1 LERVDLAAFEQDK
14 PMKTKWLAG
23 YILLAGAMILRA
35 ATNDLTAALQKGLF
49 EEEANRNLDAA
60 ISNYQAL
67 AMQFDRDRQ
76 IAATAIFRLGEC
88 YRKLGQTNEAVVQYQ
103 RIVREFSNQQTLA
116 TLSRQNLAGLGS
128 VSKSDAEKTSH
139 LASPESAAA
148 SAATVVTDDEEQEI
162 RRIRAMIQNSPDLI
176 NAPVKIGD
184 AQLTP
189 LGHAANNGQLRVAQ
203 FLLDSGA
210 EVNRSRDFNSWPP
223 LLIAA
228 ANGHKAMVELL
239 LAKGAD
245 VNSRDSSG
253 QTALHLAA
261 ENGFQSVAEA
271 LLANKADVNARDKNQ
286 VTPLHLAA
294 RKGHSAMVA
303 FLLVHQAE
311 PNAQDAKG
319 QTSVSL
325 AAQAGHSETLNKLLA
340 AGARPDVEDSNGLT
354 PLSYA
359 ADDGHLD
366 SVKALLE
373 AKANPDAGKIDLPLA
388 QAMWNK
394 HLEIAE
400 LLLRTGA
407 DPNRSAMA
415 TQRLKQP
422 GARDEFYPSFPYGPY
437 TPLQIA
443 VAQGDIAM
451 VKLLFQFKA
460 NPNAKEPWTADANP
474 LTFSA
479 LQNVEMLKAFLA
491 AGADPNAAHAS
502 GRSLLFVAAA
512 DQNADAVA
520 ALLAKGAQ
528 VNPPS
533 NSEFVPL
540 LAAISESPA
549 GTNTVK
555 LLLDAKADVNARSA
569 GGNTPL
575 LRAMEA
581 RNPAVA
587 KLLLDRG
594 ADPNL
599 AYKNGYTPLH
609 CAVNVENTNLM
620 QLLLDHKAD
629 PNLRNN
635 EGRTP
640 LDLVKEQDS
649 RSGILT
655 IPQRPGLRSFPGT
668 SQSSQPAP
676 SASLADLLRQHGA
689 VDNLPRWDQISVSR
703 PAMNFS
709 AMVFQKGT
717 NNWNRFTLLETILNY
732 YDSQKTYSVPAGNNT
747 WNGYP
752 ADAMMP
758 FPDLTRVVIVRHT
771 HGTTNE
777 TRVKINLLDNTNGI
791 DCSKDVTLEF
801 GDVMEIPE
809 REHALGEASAGLMAS
824 QRAAM
829 ANCLKGSVQLVV
841 RDQKVQLSLY
851 PYPYSSL
858 IGSVLNSSEAKKVL
872 LSSSD
877 LSRVKMTRC
886 DPKTGKRLEWVIN
899 CAPSPEAVPVDAG
912 STFSQRLQA
921 ITELSR
927 SGGQFGAAPDLWL
940 RDGDVIEV
948 PEKP

>member
-1 LERVDLAAFEQDK
+1 
-14 PMKTKWLAG
+14 MKANWLVGSVFLAG
-23 YILLAGAMILRA
+23 TMILQA
-35 ATNDLTAALQKGLF
+35 QTNDLSAALQKGLF

-60 ISNYQAL
+60 ISNYQSL
-67 AMQFDRDRQ
+67 ATQFDRDRQ

-88 YRKLGQTNEAVVQYQ
+88 YRKLGQTNDAVVQYE
-103 RIVREFSNQQTLA
+103 RIVREFSDQQTLA

-189 LGHAANNGQLRVAQ
+189 LGHAANNDQLRVAQ

-311 PNAQDAKG
+311 PNAQSKSG
-319 QTSVSL
+319 QTPVSL

-359 ADDGHLD
+359 AGDEHLD

-400 LLLRTGA
+400 LLLRAGA

-422 GARDEFYPSFPYGPY
+422 GARDEFYRSSPYGPY

-443 VAQGDIAM
+443 VAQGDTAM

-581 RNPAVA
+581 RNPAVT

-640 LDLVKEQDS
+640 LDLTKGQRDS
-649 RSGILT
+649 L
-655 IPQRPGLRSFPGT
+655 
-668 SQSSQPAP
+668 PA
-676 SASLADLLRQHGA
+676 LANLLRQHGA
-689 VDNLPRWDQISVSR
+689 LDNLPNWDRITVSR
-703 PAMNFS
+703 PSANFS
-709 AMVFQKGT
+709 ASFFWKGT
-717 NNWNRFTLLETILNY
+717 NDWNQFTLLEVLARQYELLQHSTR
-732 YDSQKTYSVPAGNNT
+732 GT
-747 WNGYP
+747 WNTRQSTSRDFWDKNP
-752 ADAMMP
+752 CR
-758 FPDLTRVVIVRHT
+758 FPDLQRVLIHRPSPDGRRWTILTVDVA
-771 HGTTNE
+771 
-777 TRVKINLLDNTNGI
+777 KLLQTG
-791 DCSKDVTLEF
+791 DCSMDQPLHW
-801 GDVMEIPE
+801 GDVVEIPE
-809 REHALGEASAGLMAS
+809 TDHPVTEQWDGLTPDDLNALLKCASAADHHLS
-824 QRAAM
+824 QRHECNPHPFA
-829 ANCLKGSVQLVV
+829 
-841 RDQKVQLSLY
+841 
-851 PYPYSSL
+851 
-858 IGSVLNSSEAKKVL
+858 
-872 LSSSD
+872 
-877 LSRVKMTRC
+877 
-886 DPKTGKRLEWVIN
+886 
-899 CAPSPEAVPVDAG
+899 
-912 STFSQRLQA
+912 
-921 ITELSR
+921 
-927 SGGQFGAAPDLWL
+927 
-940 RDGDVIEV
+940 
-948 PEKP
+948 